1 MTTANI
7 VLQLVTI
14 GLLVFILLK
23 ISDIEKNDTDKT
35 PKTTIESVQ
44 SYFKPIPRAT
54 PIDEKKE
61 ISSIEPV
68 RDDTREDNKSYV
80 SMDEDVSEEGYES
93 KDEKDN

>member
-7 VLQLVTI
+7 ALQIVII

-23 ISDIEKNDTDKT
+23 ITDMEKNDTDKT

-54 PIDEKKE
+54 PIDDEKE
-61 ISSIEPV
+61 ISSIGPV
-68 RDDTREDNKSYV
+68 REDTREGNKSYV
-80 SMDEDVSEEGYES
+80 SMDEDVSEEDYES
-93 KDEKDN
+93 KDEKEN

>member
-7 VLQLVTI
+7 ALQIVII

-23 ISDIEKNDTDKT
+23 ITDMEKNDTDKT

-44 SYFKPIPRAT
+44 SYFKPIPRTT

-61 ISSIEPV
+61 IISIEPV
-68 RDDTREDNKSYV
+68 REDTRENNKSYV
-80 SMDEDVSEEGYES
+80 SMDEDVSEEDYES
-93 KDEKDN
+93 KDEKEN